1 MELTFEKELS
11 FEDLE
16 KLSFEA
22 EQSLENLEKL
32 PFENFKKKENNRAI
46 RESLQTK
53 CRKCGKDF
61 VKPFKNKDTVE
72 DGSGIYC
79 PKCFQAFNRY
89 LMRSDWRARE
99 VEGIG
104 WDDRC

>member
-16 KLSFEA
+16 ELSFEA
-22 EQSLENLEKL
+22 EQSLENLEDL
-32 PFENFKKKENNRAI
+32 PFGGLKKQEKKRVR

-53 CRKCGKDF
+53 CRKCGKGF
-61 VKPFKNKDTVE
+61 VKPFMKKDTVE

-79 PKCFQAFNRY
+79 PKCFQAFKRY